1 MSPALL
7 RGESHHRNAP
17 PPTKLQRSLM
27 ALSSLMYL
35 CPAFAWFHFDF
46 AKIGSAFC
54 MVALLSVIAD
64 SGGGI
69 IPERIMVPSRVAD
82 RTVGTSSL
90 LTSVYLNSNSILNF
104 LLSFA
109 AVLSSLC
116 FLTSGRA
123 WAQKHPRKRWTY
135 LLLHGS
141 WHVYGSFILVAVTF
155 AAQAQAEPTSFSF
168 SIGATCLIA
177 AILIMYA
184 ERQM

>member
-1 MSPALL
+1 M
-7 RGESHHRNAP
+7 
-17 PPTKLQRSLM
+17 
-27 ALSSLMYL
+27 
-35 CPAFAWFHFDF
+35 
-46 AKIGSAFC
+46 
-54 MVALLSVIAD
+54 
-64 SGGGI
+64 
-69 IPERIMVPSRVAD
+69 
-82 RTVGTSSL
+82 
-90 LTSVYLNSNSILNF
+90 
-104 LLSFA
+104 
-109 AVLSSLC
+109 LSSLC

-135 LLLHGS
+135 LLLHGL